1 MANPFLGEIRMV
13 GFSFAPV
20 GWAFCNGALLAIAQ
34 ADALFNLL
42 GTTYGGDGVNTFAL
56 PDFRGRIPIH
66 MGQGPGLSNY
76 VVGQRAGDEN
86 VTLLP
91 SQLPSHHHAL
101 QASQDAASTASP
113 SGAFLGQTTVPAY
126 FPGPAT
132 AAMSISSI
140 GPSGGNLPHDN
151 TMPFLCI
158 NFIIALN
165 GIFPSRN

>member
-20 GWAFCNGALLAIAQ
+20 GWAFCNGALMAIAQ

-42 GTTYGGDGVNTFAL
+42 GTIYGGDGVNTFGL

-101 QASQDAASTASP
+101 QASSDAASTASP